1 MVADAVAILSA
12 IGLAALGFVVIVM
25 VCVVVLRLLTVVLPG
40 QPGENSDPDQEPT
53 DQEPPGEQ
61 G

>member
-1 MVADAVAILSA
+1 VVADAVVILSA

-40 QPGENSDPDQEPT
+40 APAENSDVEREPT
-53 DQEPPGEQ
+53 DQETPEESG
-61 G
+61 